1 MEIIR
6 VDKARLEE
14 VCVLVNVDEFHHVPR
29 EGKNRPYKVIC
40 PTDSVYLIHHQILV
54 PLSPL
59 IFSLNI
65 LI

>member
-1 MEIIR
+1 MEIIQ

-59 IFSLNI
+59 IFLNI